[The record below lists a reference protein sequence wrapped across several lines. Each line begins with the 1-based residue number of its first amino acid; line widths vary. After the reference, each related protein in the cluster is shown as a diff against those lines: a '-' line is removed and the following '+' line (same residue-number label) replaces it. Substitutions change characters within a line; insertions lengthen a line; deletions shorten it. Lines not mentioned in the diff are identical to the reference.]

1 MTKEELQKGEEMLE
15 HLKSV
20 ASCIESTEEWIDD
33 AQTFLD
39 AFKLGGIVPKSAKLG
54 IDANY
59 PSGYKYVSIPITKEG
74 MTLAIEESI
83 KVWKQRLERYKK
95 ELSES
100 NLFNIPDEPIKQEKE
115 KSTKKIKFNLDSIGF
130 SFANLKK

>member
-1 MTKEELQKGEEMLE
+1 
-15 HLKSV
+15 
-20 ASCIESTEEWIDD
+20 
-33 AQTFLD
+33 
-39 AFKLGGIVPKSAKLG
+39 
-54 IDANY
+54 
-59 PSGYKYVSIPITKEG
+59 

-115 KSTKKIKFNLDSIGF
+115 KPTKKIKINLDGIGF
-130 SFANLKK
+130 SFANIKK